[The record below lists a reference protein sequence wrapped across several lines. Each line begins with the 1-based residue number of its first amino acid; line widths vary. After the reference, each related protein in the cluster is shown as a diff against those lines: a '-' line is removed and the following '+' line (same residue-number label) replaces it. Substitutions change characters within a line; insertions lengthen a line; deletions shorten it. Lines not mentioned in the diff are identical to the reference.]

1 MDVTRTDETID
12 RSQQV
17 GGYTWTIVFNSNTWH
32 DPTDHDPSETYID
45 GNWVG
50 EAADW
55 ADTWPS
61 TGEGRFSKAWGKN
74 VGRLPD
80 MDCSSDGL
88 GTTRGD
94 GSEDCKVTT
103 IQEGTNPLGG
113 TFTLTLDTTG
123 HPVMKSDAICTTGP
137 IAHNGKWLSLLAIAL
152 TSACI
157 FAVDVWC
164 SVQSGMKSADAFFS
178 ASCFSGQS
186 TPRVVLTGNS
196 DHCCLPGWRCLA
208 HDANRS

>member
-1 MDVTRTDETID
+1 M
-12 RSQQV
+12 

-94 GSEDCKVTT
+94 GSENCKVTT

-113 TFTLTLDTTG
+113 TFTLTLDPTSQTN
-123 HPVMKSDAICTTGP
+123 PSIMSASASCITGP
-137 IAHNGKWLSLLAIAL
+137 IAHNGKWLIPLAIGL
-152 TSACI
+152 TSCVS
-157 FAVDVWC
+157 AVDVCC
-164 SVQSGMKSADAFFS
+164 SVRRDVETHRFFLRM
-178 ASCFSGQS
+178 Q
-186 TPRVVLTGNS
+186 PDVQK
-196 DHCCLPGWRCLA
+196 
-208 HDANRS
+208 

>member
-1 MDVTRTDETID
+1 MAGETTSEIPFDAAAASVESAINSLSSVYPSRVTVTRSEETID
-12 RSQQV
+12 RLNQV

-50 EAADW
+50 EPADW

-94 GSEDCKVTT
+94 GSENCKVTT
-103 IQEGTNPLGG
+103 IQDGTNPLGG
-113 TFTLTLDTTG
+113 TFTLKLDTTG
-123 HPVMKSDAICTTGP
+123 HPVMKSNAECTTGP
-137 IAHNGKWLSLLAIAL
+137 IAHNGN
-152 TSACI
+152 
-157 FAVDVWC
+157 FR
-164 SVQSGMKSADAFFS
+164 GR
-178 ASCFSGQS
+178 GS
-186 TPRVVLTGNS
+186 TCP
-196 DHCCLPGWRCLA
+196 C
-208 HDANRS
+208 